1 MANQKLEDQLSL
13 ALDTP
18 AQMREKSDNLDT
30 GYAPSENTWELIV
43 KYNGNL
49 DRLTGGIRVE
59 PLIAGYA
66 IVTIPENLIGA
77 FSRMEEIEFIEKP
90 KKLYPQVTA
99 GLGASC
105 FYPLLQPVSGKA
117 LSGQGVY
124 MAILDSGIDYT
135 DPMFRYADGTTKI
148 AWLWDQGKRADA
160 EKGEKPP
167 QGFFTGVEY
176 SRKMLNANL
185 QKNSERLTTDVT
197 GHGTNVA
204 KIAVQGAPESELIV
218 VKLDTARG
226 TYPSTVSLLRAFTYV
241 AKKAQ
246 AENMPVAIN
255 LSYGNTYGAHDG
267 SSLLERFIDNIT
279 EVGRNVICIGAG
291 NEGAS
296 AGHFAGKL
304 SENEIQRISFAMG
317 TYERSFSLQLWKW
330 YADRMDI
337 SILSPAGEQYLI
349 RNQDAGGE
357 AQQAVMEQTKLL
369 IFSGRPQPYRK
380 REEVYIDFIPV
391 ETYLNT
397 GIWTIEITPR
407 RIANGELRL
416 YMPSAVVR
424 SENTRFLLP
433 SPAQTLTIPST
444 AQKVI
449 TVGAYNA
456 YVRSYAAFSGR
467 GDAGSDR
474 AENSKPDLAAPGV
487 NIRIGEGE
495 GGAVVSGTS
504 YATPFVTAAAALL
517 MEYGIVQGN
526 DPFLYGEKV
535 KAYLH
540 AGARQLPGYD
550 MWPNDQVGWG
560 ENVIIRSHGRKSV
573 KSSVSVHF
581 PNTETKHF
589 FHNFEENLPGLDA
602 K

>member
-43 KYNGNL
+43 KYNSNL

-317 TYERSFSLQLWKW
+317 TYERSFSMQLWKW

-349 RNQDAGGE
+349 RNQNAGGE
-357 AQQAVMEQTKLL
+357 AQQAVMEQTQLL
-369 IFSGRPQPYRK
+369 IFNGRPQPYRK

-467 GDAGSDR
+467 GDAGNDR

-540 AGARQLPGYD
+540 AGVRQLPGYD
-550 MWPNDQVGWG
+550 IWPNDQVGWG
-560 ENVIIRSHGRKSV
+560 ALCVLES
-573 KSSVSVHF
+573 
-581 PNTETKHF
+581 
-589 FHNFEENLPGLDA
+589 LPE

>member
-105 FYPLLQPVSGKA
+105 FYPLLQPVSGKE

-176 SRKMLNANL
+176 SRKMINANL

-349 RNQDAGGE
+349 RNQNAGGE

-397 GIWTIEITPR
+397 GIWTIEIIPR

-474 AENSKPDLAAPGV
+474 AENNKPDLAAPGV

-550 MWPNDQVGWG
+550 IWPNDQVGWG
-560 ENVIIRSHGRKSV
+560 ALC
-573 KSSVSVHF
+573 VS
-581 PNTETKHF
+581 ES
-589 FHNFEENLPGLDA
+589 LPE

>member
-18 AQMREKSDNLDT
+18 AQLRERSGNLDT
-30 GYAPSENTWELIV
+30 GYAPAENTWELIV

-49 DRLTGGIRVE
+49 DRLTGSIRVE

-90 KKLYPQVTA
+90 KRLFPQVTA

-105 FYPLLQPVSGKA
+105 FYSLLQPVSGTA
-117 LSGQGVY
+117 LSGKGVY
-124 MAILDSGIDYT
+124 IAILDSGIDYT
-135 DPMFRYADGTTKI
+135 DPLFRYADGTTKI
-148 AWLWDQGKRADA
+148 AWLWDQGKQADT
-160 EKGEKPP
+160 EKGDRPP
-167 QGFFTGVEY
+167 AGFFTGVEY
-176 SRKMLNANL
+176 SREILNANL
-185 QKNSERLTTDVT
+185 QENGERLTNDVT

-204 KIAVQGAPESELIV
+204 KIAVQGAPGCELIV

-226 TYPSTVSLLRAFTYV
+226 TYPSTASLLRAFTYV

-279 EVGRNVICIGAG
+279 EVGRNVICVGAG

-304 SENEIQRISFAMG
+304 SENEMQRISFAMG
-317 TYERSFSLQLWKW
+317 AYERSLSLQLWKW
-330 YADRMDI
+330 YADQMDI
-337 SILSPAGEQYLI
+337 SIVSPAGERYLI
-349 RNQDAGGE
+349 RNQEAEGE
-357 AQQAVMEQTKLL
+357 AQQAVMEQTRLL
-369 IFSGRPQPYRK
+369 VFSGRPQPYRM

-397 GIWTIEITPR
+397 GIWTIELTPR
-407 RIANGELRL
+407 RIVNGELRL

-433 SPAQTLTIPST
+433 SPALTLTIPST

-449 TVGAYNA
+449 TVGAYNG

-467 GDAGSDR
+467 GDAGSR
-474 AENSKPDLAAPGV
+474 QAENSKPDLAAPGV

-495 GGAVVSGTS
+495 GGTVVSGTS

-535 KAYLH
+535 KAYLL
-540 AGARQLPGYD
+540 AGTRQLPGYD
-550 MWPNDQVGWG
+550 IWPNDQVGWG
-560 ENVIIRSHGRKSV
+560 ALCVERS
-573 KSSVSVHF
+573 
-581 PNTETKHF
+581 
-589 FHNFEENLPGLDA
+589 LP

>member
-124 MAILDSGIDYT
+124 MAILDSGIDYI

-349 RNQDAGGE
+349 RNQNAGGE

-467 GDAGSDR
+467 GDAGNDR
-474 AENSKPDLAAPGV
+474 AENNKPDLAAPGV

-550 MWPNDQVGWG
+550 IWPNDQVGWG
-560 ENVIIRSHGRKSV
+560 ALC
-573 KSSVSVHF
+573 VS
-581 PNTETKHF
+581 ES
-589 FHNFEENLPGLDA
+589 LPE

>member
-105 FYPLLQPVSGKA
+105 FYPLLQSVSGKA

-176 SRKMLNANL
+176 SRKMINANL
-185 QKNSERLTTDVT
+185 QKNSERMTTDVT

-349 RNQDAGGE
+349 RNQNAGGE
-357 AQQAVMEQTKLL
+357 AQQAVMEQTQLL

-467 GDAGSDR
+467 GDAGSDW

-550 MWPNDQVGWG
+550 IWPNDQVGWG
-560 ENVIIRSHGRKSV
+560 ALC
-573 KSSVSVHF
+573 VS
-581 PNTETKHF
+581 ES
-589 FHNFEENLPGLDA
+589 LPE

>member
-204 KIAVQGAPESELIV
+204 KIAVQGAPKSELIV

-349 RNQDAGGE
+349 RNQNAGGE

-467 GDAGSDR
+467 GDAGNDQ

-550 MWPNDQVGWG
+550 IWPNDQVGWG
-560 ENVIIRSHGRKSV
+560 ALC
-573 KSSVSVHF
+573 VS
-581 PNTETKHF
+581 ES
-589 FHNFEENLPGLDA
+589 LPE

>member
-337 SILSPAGEQYLI
+337 SIMSPAGEQYLI
-349 RNQDAGGE
+349 RNQNAGGE
-357 AQQAVMEQTKLL
+357 AQQAVMEQTQLL

-467 GDAGSDR
+467 GDADSDR

-550 MWPNDQVGWG
+550 IWPNDQVGWG
-560 ENVIIRSHGRKSV
+560 ALC
-573 KSSVSVHF
+573 VS
-581 PNTETKHF
+581 ES
-589 FHNFEENLPGLDA
+589 LPE

>member
-105 FYPLLQPVSGKA
+105 FYPLLQSVSGKA

-148 AWLWDQGKRADA
+148 AWLWDQGKRAEA

-204 KIAVQGAPESELIV
+204 KIAVQGAPESELII

-357 AQQAVMEQTKLL
+357 AQQAVMEQTQLL

-407 RIANGELRL
+407 RIVNGELRL

-467 GDAGSDR
+467 GDAGSDW

-550 MWPNDQVGWG
+550 IWPNDQVGWG
-560 ENVIIRSHGRKSV
+560 ALC
-573 KSSVSVHF
+573 VS
-581 PNTETKHF
+581 ES
-589 FHNFEENLPGLDA
+589 LPE

>member
-416 YMPSAVVR
+416 YMSSAVVR

-560 ENVIIRSHGRKSV
+560 ALC
-573 KSSVSVHF
+573 VS
-581 PNTETKHF
+581 ES
-589 FHNFEENLPGLDA
+589 LPE

>member
-337 SILSPAGEQYLI
+337 SIMSPAGEQYLI
-349 RNQDAGGE
+349 RNQNAGGE

-550 MWPNDQVGWG
+550 IWPNDQVGWG
-560 ENVIIRSHGRKSV
+560 ALC
-573 KSSVSVHF
+573 VS
-581 PNTETKHF
+581 ES
-589 FHNFEENLPGLDA
+589 LPE

>member
-1 MANQKLEDQLSL
+1 MTNQKLEDQLSL

-218 VKLDTARG
+218 VKLDAARG
-226 TYPSTVSLLRAFTYV
+226 KYPSTVSLLRAFTYV

-349 RNQDAGGE
+349 RNQNAGGE

-380 REEVYIDFIPV
+380 REEVYIDFIPA

-407 RIANGELRL
+407 RIVNGELRL

-474 AENSKPDLAAPGV
+474 AENNKPDLAAPGV

-550 MWPNDQVGWG
+550 IWPNDQVGWG
-560 ENVIIRSHGRKSV
+560 ALC
-573 KSSVSVHF
+573 VS
-581 PNTETKHF
+581 ES
-589 FHNFEENLPGLDA
+589 LPE

>member
-105 FYPLLQPVSGKA
+105 FYPLLQPVSGKV

-349 RNQDAGGE
+349 RNQNAGGE

-467 GDAGSDR
+467 GDAGNDR

-560 ENVIIRSHGRKSV
+560 ALC
-573 KSSVSVHF
+573 VS
-581 PNTETKHF
+581 ES
-589 FHNFEENLPGLDA
+589 LPE

>member
-148 AWLWDQGKRADA
+148 AWLWDQGKRAEA

-204 KIAVQGAPESELIV
+204 KIAMQGAPESELIV

-349 RNQDAGGE
+349 RNQNAGGE

-407 RIANGELRL
+407 RIVNGELRL

-449 TVGAYNA
+449 TVSAYNS

-526 DPFLYGEKV
+526 DPFLYGEKI

-550 MWPNDQVGWG
+550 IWPNDQVGWG
-560 ENVIIRSHGRKSV
+560 ALC
-573 KSSVSVHF
+573 VS
-581 PNTETKHF
+581 ES
-589 FHNFEENLPGLDA
+589 LPE

>member
-349 RNQDAGGE
+349 RNQNAGGE
-357 AQQAVMEQTKLL
+357 AQQAVMEQTQLL

-407 RIANGELRL
+407 RIVNGELRL

-474 AENSKPDLAAPGV
+474 AENNKPDLTAPGV

-526 DPFLYGEKV
+526 DPFLYGEKI

-550 MWPNDQVGWG
+550 IWPNDQVGWG
-560 ENVIIRSHGRKSV
+560 ALC
-573 KSSVSVHF
+573 VS
-581 PNTETKHF
+581 ES
-589 FHNFEENLPGLDA
+589 LPE

>member
-185 QKNSERLTTDVT
+185 QKNSERLTIDVT

-317 TYERSFSLQLWKW
+317 TYERSFSMQLWKW

-337 SILSPAGEQYLI
+337 SIMSPAGEQYLI
-349 RNQDAGGE
+349 RNQNAGGE
-357 AQQAVMEQTKLL
+357 AQQAVMEQTQLL

-474 AENSKPDLAAPGV
+474 AENNKPDLTAPGV

-495 GGAVVSGTS
+495 SGAVVSGTS

-550 MWPNDQVGWG
+550 IWPNDQVGWG
-560 ENVIIRSHGRKSV
+560 ALC
-573 KSSVSVHF
+573 VS
-581 PNTETKHF
+581 ES
-589 FHNFEENLPGLDA
+589 LPE

>member
-135 DPMFRYADGTTKI
+135 DPMFCYADGTTKI

-349 RNQDAGGE
+349 RNQNAGGE

-467 GDAGSDR
+467 GDAGNDR

-550 MWPNDQVGWG
+550 IWPNDQVGWG
-560 ENVIIRSHGRKSV
+560 ALC
-573 KSSVSVHF
+573 VS
-581 PNTETKHF
+581 ES
-589 FHNFEENLPGLDA
+589 LPE

>member
-349 RNQDAGGE
+349 RNQNAGGE

-416 YMPSAVVR
+416 YMPSSVVR

-467 GDAGSDR
+467 GDADSDR

-550 MWPNDQVGWG
+550 IWPNDQVGWG
-560 ENVIIRSHGRKSV
+560 ALC
-573 KSSVSVHF
+573 VS
-581 PNTETKHF
+581 ES
-589 FHNFEENLPGLDA
+589 LPE

>member
-124 MAILDSGIDYT
+124 MAILDSGIDYI

-226 TYPSTVSLLRAFTYV
+226 TYPSTVSLLRVFTYV

-349 RNQDAGGE
+349 RNQNAGGE

-467 GDAGSDR
+467 GDAGNDR
-474 AENSKPDLAAPGV
+474 AENNKPDLAAPGV

-550 MWPNDQVGWG
+550 IWPNDQVGWG
-560 ENVIIRSHGRKSV
+560 ALC
-573 KSSVSVHF
+573 VS
-581 PNTETKHF
+581 ES
-589 FHNFEENLPGLDA
+589 LPE

>member
-304 SENEIQRISFAMG
+304 SENEIQRISFAIG

-349 RNQDAGGE
+349 RNQNAGGE

-380 REEVYIDFIPV
+380 REEVYIDFIPA

-407 RIANGELRL
+407 RIVNGELRL

-474 AENSKPDLAAPGV
+474 AENNKPDLAAPGV

-517 MEYGIVQGN
+517 MEYGIVQGK

-550 MWPNDQVGWG
+550 IWPNDQVGWG
-560 ENVIIRSHGRKSV
+560 ALCL
-573 KSSVSVHF
+573 KSS
-581 PNTETKHF
+581 
-589 FHNFEENLPGLDA
+589 LPSI
-602 K
+602 

>member
-304 SENEIQRISFAMG
+304 SENEIQRISFAIG

-380 REEVYIDFIPV
+380 REEVYIDFIPL

-474 AENSKPDLAAPGV
+474 AENNKPDLTAPGV

-540 AGARQLPGYD
+540 AGARQLLGYD
-550 MWPNDQVGWG
+550 IWPNDQVGWG
-560 ENVIIRSHGRKSV
+560 ALC
-573 KSSVSVHF
+573 VS
-581 PNTETKHF
+581 ES
-589 FHNFEENLPGLDA
+589 LPE

>member
-349 RNQDAGGE
+349 RNQNAGGE

-467 GDAGSDR
+467 GDAGNDR

-550 MWPNDQVGWG
+550 IWPNDQVGWG
-560 ENVIIRSHGRKSV
+560 ALC
-573 KSSVSVHF
+573 VS
-581 PNTETKHF
+581 ES
-589 FHNFEENLPGLDA
+589 LPE

>member
-176 SRKMLNANL
+176 SGKMLNANL

-349 RNQDAGGE
+349 RNQNAGGE

-474 AENSKPDLAAPGV
+474 AENNKPDLTAPGV

-550 MWPNDQVGWG
+550 IWPNDQVGWG
-560 ENVIIRSHGRKSV
+560 ALC
-573 KSSVSVHF
+573 VS
-581 PNTETKHF
+581 ES
-589 FHNFEENLPGLDA
+589 LPE

>member
-467 GDAGSDR
+467 GDADSDR

-550 MWPNDQVGWG
+550 IWPNDQVGWG
-560 ENVIIRSHGRKSV
+560 ALC
-573 KSSVSVHF
+573 VS
-581 PNTETKHF
+581 ES
-589 FHNFEENLPGLDA
+589 LPE

>member
-204 KIAVQGAPESELIV
+204 KIAVQGVPESELIV

-337 SILSPAGEQYLI
+337 SIMSPAGEQYLI
-349 RNQDAGGE
+349 RNQNAGGE

-467 GDAGSDR
+467 GDADSDR

-550 MWPNDQVGWG
+550 IWPNDQVGWG
-560 ENVIIRSHGRKSV
+560 ALC
-573 KSSVSVHF
+573 VS
-581 PNTETKHF
+581 ES
-589 FHNFEENLPGLDA
+589 LPE

>member
-99 GLGASC
+99 GLGVSC

-349 RNQDAGGE
+349 RNQNAGGE
-357 AQQAVMEQTKLL
+357 AQQAVMEQTQLL

-407 RIANGELRL
+407 RIVNGELRL

-474 AENSKPDLAAPGV
+474 AENNKPDLTAPGV

-550 MWPNDQVGWG
+550 IWPNDQVGWG
-560 ENVIIRSHGRKSV
+560 ALC
-573 KSSVSVHF
+573 VS
-581 PNTETKHF
+581 ES
-589 FHNFEENLPGLDA
+589 LPE

>member
-337 SILSPAGEQYLI
+337 SIMSPAGEQYLI
-349 RNQDAGGE
+349 RNQNAGGE
-357 AQQAVMEQTKLL
+357 AQQAVMEQTQLL

-550 MWPNDQVGWG
+550 IWPNDQVGWG
-560 ENVIIRSHGRKSV
+560 ALC
-573 KSSVSVHF
+573 VS
-581 PNTETKHF
+581 ES
-589 FHNFEENLPGLDA
+589 LPE

>member
-105 FYPLLQPVSGKA
+105 FYPILQPVSGKA

-349 RNQDAGGE
+349 RNQNAGGE
-357 AQQAVMEQTKLL
+357 AQQAVMEQTQLL

-467 GDAGSDR
+467 GDAGNDR

-550 MWPNDQVGWG
+550 IWPNDQVGWG
-560 ENVIIRSHGRKSV
+560 ALC
-573 KSSVSVHF
+573 VS
-581 PNTETKHF
+581 ES
-589 FHNFEENLPGLDA
+589 LPE

>member
-1 MANQKLEDQLSL
+1 MTNQKLEDQLSL

-349 RNQDAGGE
+349 RNQDVGGE

-474 AENSKPDLAAPGV
+474 AENNKPDLTAPGV

-550 MWPNDQVGWG
+550 IWPNDQVGWG
-560 ENVIIRSHGRKSV
+560 RLCLAQSLSQ
-573 KSSVSVHF
+573 
-581 PNTETKHF
+581 
-589 FHNFEENLPGLDA
+589 
-602 K
+602 

>member
-397 GIWTIEITPR
+397 GIWTIKITPR

-560 ENVIIRSHGRKSV
+560 ALC
-573 KSSVSVHF
+573 VS
-581 PNTETKHF
+581 ES
-589 FHNFEENLPGLDA
+589 LPE

>member
-30 GYAPSENTWELIV
+30 GYAPLENTWELIV

-279 EVGRNVICIGAG
+279 EVGRNVICIGSG

-467 GDAGSDR
+467 GDADSDR

-550 MWPNDQVGWG
+550 IWPNDQVGWG
-560 ENVIIRSHGRKSV
+560 ALC
-573 KSSVSVHF
+573 VS
-581 PNTETKHF
+581 ES
-589 FHNFEENLPGLDA
+589 LPGE
-602 K
+602 

>member
-218 VKLDTARG
+218 VKLDAARG
-226 TYPSTVSLLRAFTYV
+226 KYPSTVSLLRAFTYV

-349 RNQDAGGE
+349 RNQNAGGE

-380 REEVYIDFIPV
+380 REEVYIDFIPA

-407 RIANGELRL
+407 RIVNGELRL

-467 GDAGSDR
+467 GDADSDR

-550 MWPNDQVGWG
+550 IWPNDQVGWG
-560 ENVIIRSHGRKSV
+560 ALC
-573 KSSVSVHF
+573 VS
-581 PNTETKHF
+581 ES
-589 FHNFEENLPGLDA
+589 LPE

>member
-105 FYPLLQPVSGKA
+105 FYPLLQPVSVKA

-176 SRKMLNANL
+176 SRKMINANL

-349 RNQDAGGE
+349 RNQNAGGE
-357 AQQAVMEQTKLL
+357 AQQAVMEQTQLL

-467 GDAGSDR
+467 GDAGSDW

-550 MWPNDQVGWG
+550 IWPNDQVGWG
-560 ENVIIRSHGRKSV
+560 ALC
-573 KSSVSVHF
+573 VS
-581 PNTETKHF
+581 ES
-589 FHNFEENLPGLDA
+589 LPE

>member
-59 PLIAGYA
+59 QLIAGYA

-349 RNQDAGGE
+349 RNQNAGGE

-467 GDAGSDR
+467 GDAGNDR

-560 ENVIIRSHGRKSV
+560 ALC
-573 KSSVSVHF
+573 VS
-581 PNTETKHF
+581 ES
-589 FHNFEENLPGLDA
+589 LPE

>member
-176 SRKMLNANL
+176 SRKMINANL

-304 SENEIQRISFAMG
+304 SENEIQRISFAIG

-380 REEVYIDFIPV
+380 REEVYIDFIPL

-433 SPAQTLTIPST
+433 SPVQTLTIPST

-467 GDAGSDR
+467 GDAGSGR
-474 AENSKPDLAAPGV
+474 AENNKPDLTAPGV

-550 MWPNDQVGWG
+550 IWPNDQVGWG
-560 ENVIIRSHGRKSV
+560 ALC
-573 KSSVSVHF
+573 VS
-581 PNTETKHF
+581 ES
-589 FHNFEENLPGLDA
+589 LPE

>member
-13 ALDTP
+13 ALATP
-18 AQMREKSDNLDT
+18 ARMRERSGNLDT
-30 GYAPSENTWELIV
+30 GYASAENTWELIV

-90 KKLYPQVTA
+90 KKLFPQVTA
-99 GLGASC
+99 GLRASC
-105 FYPLLQPVSGKA
+105 FYSLLQPVSGTA

-148 AWLWDQGKRADA
+148 AWLWDQGKQADT
-160 EKGEKPP
+160 EMGERPP

-176 SRKMLNANL
+176 NRAQINENL
-185 QKNSERLTTDVT
+185 QDGGQRLTTDVT
-197 GHGTNVA
+197 GHGTDVA
-204 KIAVQGAPESELIV
+204 KIAVQGAPGSELIV

-226 TYPSTVSLLRAFTYV
+226 TYPSTASLLRAFTYV
-241 AKKAQ
+241 AGKAQ

-279 EVGRNVICIGAG
+279 EVGRNVICVGAG

-296 AGHFAGKL
+296 AGHFAGRL
-304 SENEIQRISFAMG
+304 TENEIQRISFAMG
-317 TYERSFSLQLWKW
+317 TYENSFSLQIWKW

-337 SILSPAGEQYLI
+337 SIVSPAGERYLI
-349 RNQDAGGE
+349 RNQAAEGE
-357 AQQAVMEQTKLL
+357 AQQTVLEQTKLL
-369 IFSGRPQPYRK
+369 IFSGRPQPYRM

-407 RIANGELRL
+407 HIVNGELRL

-433 SPAQTLTIPST
+433 SPALTLTIPST
-444 AQKVI
+444 AKKVI

-456 YVRSYAAFSGR
+456 YARSYAAFSGR
-467 GDAGSDR
+467 GEDDSRR

-487 NIRIGEGE
+487 NIRIEESAPGTL
-495 GGAVVSGTS
+495 VSGTS

-517 MEYGIVQGN
+517 MEYGIVQGR

-535 KAYLH
+535 KAYLL

-550 MWPNDQVGWG
+550 LWPNDQVGWG
-560 ENVIIRSHGRKSV
+560 ALC
-573 KSSVSVHF
+573 VS
-581 PNTETKHF
+581 ES
-589 FHNFEENLPGLDA
+589 LP
-602 K
+602 

>member
-349 RNQDAGGE
+349 RNQNAGGE

-467 GDAGSDR
+467 GDAGNDR

-504 YATPFVTAAAALL
+504 YASPFVTAAAALL

-550 MWPNDQVGWG
+550 IWPNDQVGWG
-560 ENVIIRSHGRKSV
+560 ALC
-573 KSSVSVHF
+573 VS
-581 PNTETKHF
+581 ES
-589 FHNFEENLPGLDA
+589 LPE

>member
-246 AENMPVAIN
+246 VENMPVVIN

-304 SENEIQRISFAMG
+304 SEKEIQRISFAMG

-349 RNQDAGGE
+349 RNQNAGGE

-550 MWPNDQVGWG
+550 IWPNDQVGWG
-560 ENVIIRSHGRKSV
+560 ALC
-573 KSSVSVHF
+573 VS
-581 PNTETKHF
+581 ES
-589 FHNFEENLPGLDA
+589 LPE

>member
-204 KIAVQGAPESELIV
+204 KIAVQGAPESDLIV

-349 RNQDAGGE
+349 RNHDAGGE
-357 AQQAVMEQTKLL
+357 AQQAVMEQTNLL

-416 YMPSAVVR
+416 YMPSSVVR

-467 GDAGSDR
+467 GDAGNDR

-550 MWPNDQVGWG
+550 IWPNDQVGWG
-560 ENVIIRSHGRKSV
+560 ALC
-573 KSSVSVHF
+573 VS
-581 PNTETKHF
+581 ES
-589 FHNFEENLPGLDA
+589 LPE

>member
-504 YATPFVTAAAALL
+504 YATPYVTAAAALL

-560 ENVIIRSHGRKSV
+560 ALC
-573 KSSVSVHF
+573 VS
-581 PNTETKHF
+581 ES
-589 FHNFEENLPGLDA
+589 LPE

>member
-30 GYAPSENTWELIV
+30 GYAPLENTWELIV

-204 KIAVQGAPESELIV
+204 KIAVQGAPESELIF

-349 RNQDAGGE
+349 RNQNAGGE

-474 AENSKPDLAAPGV
+474 AENNKPDLAAPGV

-550 MWPNDQVGWG
+550 IWPNDQVGWG
-560 ENVIIRSHGRKSV
+560 EDVIIRLH
-573 KSSVSVHF
+573 
-581 PNTETKHF
+581 
-589 FHNFEENLPGLDA
+589 
-602 K
+602 